1 MSERV
6 DKSTCKYR
14 SMNRM
19 KGFTL
24 TSAVYLFIYL
34 FLRFF
39 FLRFT
44 SFDPAEIFDA

>member
-24 TSAVYLFIYL
+24 TSAVYLFIY
-34 FLRFF
+34 FFF